1 MKHIAALLVLVSSVF
16 AGEKEQR
23 IIALTILGEAR
34 GEGASGM
41 YAVGCVIQER
51 AKEKKITPAQVCHQP
66 WQFSVWNAG
75 NGKIKTEKE
84 LSHLWESKSAPYAK
98 SLALAIDSGFD
109 LVQKFTGNADHY
121 YSKKMMKSPPS
132 WAYKIDKRTGKF
144 LRDSKG
150 NKIAVKTTKVI
161 GNHVFYNLR

>member
-1 MKHIAALLVLVSSVF
+1 MKNIVILIALAASVF
-16 AGEKEQR
+16 SGEKEQR

-34 GEGASGM
+34 GEGTGGM

-51 AKEKKITPAQVCHQP
+51 ARESNLTPAKVCHAP
-66 WQFSVWNAG
+66 YQFSVWNAG
-75 NGKIKTEKE
+75 KGKIKKESE
-84 LSHLWESKSAPYAK
+84 LSDLWKSKSAPYAK
-98 SLALAIDSGFD
+98 TLALAIDSGYD
-109 LVQKFTGNADHY
+109 LAQTFTGNADHY

-144 LRDSKG
+144 LRDKEG
-150 NKIAVKTTKVI
+150 NKISVKPTKVI